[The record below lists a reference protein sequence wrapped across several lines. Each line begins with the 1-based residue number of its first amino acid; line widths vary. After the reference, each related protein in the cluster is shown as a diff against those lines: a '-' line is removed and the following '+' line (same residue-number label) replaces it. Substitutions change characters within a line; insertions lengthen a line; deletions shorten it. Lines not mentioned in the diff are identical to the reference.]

1 MLTDSFL
8 EYITYEKNYSPR
20 TVKEYSDD
28 LKAFE
33 SYFKGL
39 EDTLDWKTLDSN
51 VIRQWVV
58 FMMERGNTASTV
70 CRRLSALRSFYRYLL
85 RRGYVAVNPLC
96 GVRAP
101 KRQKVLPAFL
111 KEKEMNRLFDT
122 VMLGGDFKSMRDR
135 LILLMFYMTGIRL
148 SELVGLNVADVD
160 LYTSQIKVTGKRNKQ
175 RIVPIGEELREEVKA
190 YLEVRE
196 KQVGEEVPVFFVD
209 EKGRKLSKAKVESLT
224 RYYLGMVT
232 TLHKRSPHVLRHTF
246 ATSML
251 NNHATLE
258 SVKELLGH
266 ESLSTTEIYT
276 HVTFDELMK
285 VYNDAH
291 PRAKK
296 RR

>member
-1 MLTDSFL
+1 MLKSSFL
-8 EYITYEKNYSPR
+8 DHLAYEKNYSPR

-33 SYFKGL
+33 LYFKGM
-39 EDTLDWKTLDSN
+39 EDALDWKTLDAD

-58 FMMERGNTASTV
+58 FMMERGNSASTV
-70 CRRLSALRSFYRYLL
+70 SRRLSALRSFYKFLL
-85 RRGYVAVNPLC
+85 KKKLISVNPVY
-96 GVRAP
+96 GIRAP
-101 KRQKVLPAFL
+101 RKQKVLPVFL

-122 VMLGGDFKSMRDR
+122 VMSGTDFESVRDR
-135 LILLMFYMTGIRL
+135 LILLMFYMTGVRL
-148 SELVGLNVADVD
+148 SELIGMDVSD
-160 LYTSQIKVTGKRNKQ
+160 IDFFMNRVKVTGKRNKQ
-175 RIVPIGEELREEVKA
+175 RIIPVGDELLMELDA
-190 YLEVRE
+190 YIKLRAV
-196 KQVGEEVPVFFVD
+196 QTVATPALFVD
-209 EKGRKLSKAKVESLT
+209 AKGQRLTKAKVETLT

-251 NNHATLE
+251 NNHAALE

-266 ESLSTTEIYT
+266 ESLSTTEVYT
-276 HVTFDELMK
+276 HVTFDELIK
-285 VYNDAH
+285 VYNEAH